1 MSATIGHAVV
11 DRKTLDYLGEIQP
24 PGILGAGHHIQTDSK
39 GNIYIA
45 QTSSGMQRL
54 TYKGMSR

>member
-1 MSATIGHAVV
+1 MI
-11 DRKTLDYLGEIQP
+11 EP

-45 QTSSGMQRL
+45 QTTAGMQRL
-54 TYKGMSR
+54 TYKGMSQ

>member
-1 MSATIGHAVV
+1 MV
-11 DRKTLDYLGEIQP
+11 DAKTLDYVGTIQP

-54 TYKGMSR
+54 LYKGMSQ